1 MANKKAFLDVSISIC
16 PYCGTPYADASWYI
30 KLQSEIECG
39 KCGRNWNPSKS
50 IIDRILLEFSLDE
63 DGKVIDM
70 RKKEIR
76 E

>member
-16 PYCGTPYADASWYI
+16 PYCGWPYADASWYI
-30 KLQSEIECG
+30 KLRSDVECG

-50 IIDRILLEFSLDE
+50 IIDRILLKFSLDE